1 MGSYSYMWHIQVE
14 AGAGQEVKGGVR
26 LILSATLDGKV
37 VVKFWS
43 KKLTVSRKGPEY
55 QVILYLLA

>member
-1 MGSYSYMWHIQVE
+1 MGSYSYTWHIQVE

-26 LILSATLDGKV
+26 LTLSGTLDENV

-43 KKLTVSRKGPEY
+43 KKLTVLRKGPEC

>member
-1 MGSYSYMWHIQVE
+1 MWHIQVE

-43 KKLTVSRKGPEY
+43 KKLTVLRKGPEY
-55 QVILYLLA
+55 QVILCLLA